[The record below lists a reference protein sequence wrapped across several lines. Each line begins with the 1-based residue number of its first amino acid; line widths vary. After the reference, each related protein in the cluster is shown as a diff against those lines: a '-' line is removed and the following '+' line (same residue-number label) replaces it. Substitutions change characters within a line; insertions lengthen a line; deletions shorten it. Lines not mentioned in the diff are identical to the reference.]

1 MIALEIRK
9 CIEMTVLRTG
19 RSPVI
24 QDFNIRMKPPAKKIP
39 YFKTGGKLGSYNMK
53 MIKMRH
59 MLVFRIRS
67 YGKRLTTI
75 KWICN
80 SKRMSGKLGS
90 RMYFH
95 LLMIMGD
102 RQENILT
109 NWRKT

>member
-19 RSPVI
+19 LSPAI
-24 QDFNIRMKPPAKKIP
+24 QDFNIRMKPLAKKIP

-75 KWICN
+75 KWISN
-80 SKRMSGKLGS
+80 SKRMYGKLGS
-90 RMYFH
+90 QMYFH
-95 LLMIMGD
+95 LLMITENQ
-102 RQENILT
+102 QENRLT
-109 NWRKT
+109 N